1 MSLAEIAQQTH
12 IKNAT
17 GRSRVPRALV
27 ISVGLVGLL
36 VLAVVA
42 VVAFLD
48 LDAFTPRFE
57 AAASRALGLDV
68 AVGGRLRIRLLPAL
82 LVTLNDVHIRRHGE
96 DIAASKQAAL
106 GLDAL
111 PLLRGEVRVSTIRLT
126 DPRVSIVRSAAG
138 ALNYENPRASGAT
151 LPTLRR
157 AHVLLSHATFSY
169 ADQQAGREFLAT
181 DCRLDLHDL
190 NLPGG
195 PRATVMKRLGLTGDI
210 ACGEMRTQDFNVSDV
225 RLHLDARDGVFVFDP
240 VAMPLFGATGAGSIR
255 ADFSGAAPAYQAKLV
270 VSRFRIEEFFG
281 KLSTAQVAA
290 GAMDFSANVSTRGN
304 TMIEATQSMDGQI
317 SLRGE
322 NLTLHGEDLDE
333 RFAKFESSQNFNLV
347 DVGALFFAGPFG
359 LVVTKGYNFATIA
372 QGSQSGSDI
381 KTLVSDW
388 RVEGG
393 VAHATDVAMAT
404 RQNRVAL
411 QGRLDFVHRQFDDVT
426 VALID
431 ANGCTMAQQ
440 DVHGTF
446 LHPVMEQANILVSLG
461 GSALNLLKEVGHLLP
476 DGDCSVFYAGSVA
489 APP

>member
-1 MSLAEIAQQTH
+1 
-12 IKNAT
+12 
-17 GRSRVPRALV
+17 
-27 ISVGLVGLL
+27 
-36 VLAVVA
+36 
-42 VVAFLD
+42 
-48 LDAFTPRFE
+48 
-57 AAASRALGLDV
+57 
-68 AVGGRLRIRLLPAL
+68 
-82 LVTLNDVHIRRHGE
+82 
-96 DIAASKQAAL
+96 
-106 GLDAL
+106 
-111 PLLRGEVRVSTIRLT
+111 
-126 DPRVSIVRSAAG
+126 
-138 ALNYENPRASGAT
+138 
-151 LPTLRR
+151 
-157 AHVLLSHATFSY
+157 
-169 ADQQAGREFLAT
+169 
-181 DCRLDLHDL
+181 
-190 NLPGG
+190 
-195 PRATVMKRLGLTGDI
+195 
-210 ACGEMRTQDFNVSDV
+210 
-225 RLHLDARDGVFVFDP
+225 
-240 VAMPLFGATGAGSIR
+240 
-255 ADFSGAAPAYQAKLV
+255 
-270 VSRFRIEEFFG
+270 
-281 KLSTAQVAA
+281 
-290 GAMDFSANVSTRGN
+290 
-304 TMIEATQSMDGQI
+304 MIEATQSMDGQI